1 MQLEHKVGV
10 LFGWNSAG
18 GKLEINNL
26 LSYFQQWHREQ
37 GLART
42 VSGSAKQNCQITF
55 FHLWINEI
63 LHLVTILLPSLA
75 IISLGPGDLIIFVQA
90 HEIRFMYVWR
100 WGWDLEFTSCNPFP
114 GPRLNRYWTL
124 QRPLVIKSLQRR
136 LFWVDKPWSS
146 CHSQEFRRVWQNGVF
161 CDGFL
166 LTVVLLVTWKR
177 NWLLFKCVKWHQT
190 TSIL

>member
-1 MQLEHKVGV
+1 MQLEQKVGG
-10 LFGWNSAG
+10 LLGWNSAG

-75 IISLGPGDLIIFVQA
+75 IISLGPGDLIIFVQV

-100 WGWDLEFTSCNPFP
+100 WGWDLEFTSYNPFL
-114 GPRLNRYWTL
+114 GPRLNCYWTL
-124 QRPLVIKSLQRR
+124 QRPLVIKSLQRW

-146 CHSQEFRRVWQNGVF
+146 CHSQEFRRLWQNGIF
-161 CDGFL
+161 CEGFL
-166 LTVVLLVTWKR
+166 
-177 NWLLFKCVKWHQT
+177 
-190 TSIL
+190 